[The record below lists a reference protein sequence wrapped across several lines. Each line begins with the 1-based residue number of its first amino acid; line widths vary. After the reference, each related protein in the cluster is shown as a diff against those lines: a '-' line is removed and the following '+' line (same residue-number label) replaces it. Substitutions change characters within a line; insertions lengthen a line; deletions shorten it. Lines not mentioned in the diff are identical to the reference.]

1 MLRKTILTSAALL
14 SLVIAA
20 GCDNAAA
27 DQQKATS
34 AQNEA
39 NDKIVA
45 ARVEADKKV
54 VSAQSEADQ
63 KISEAQASFMKRR
76 EDYRHKTTLNLVE
89 LDHKVDVLDAKSKT
103 STGKAQT
110 DLQASLRQ
118 IRASRAD
125 FGTDY
130 NTLETASAST
140 WDATQARLDKEWT
153 ALTALVD
160 KA

>member
-1 MLRKTILTSAALL
+1 MLRKTILTSALL
-14 SLVIAA
+14 SLAIAA
-20 GCDNAAA
+20 GCDKAAD
-27 DQQKATS
+27 DQQKATA

-54 VSAQSEADQ
+54 VAAQSEADQ

-76 EDYRHKTTLNLVE
+76 EDYRHKTTANLVE
-89 LDHKVDVLDAKSKT
+89 LDHKVDVLAAKSKT
-103 STGKAQT
+103 ATGKAQT
-110 DLQASLRQ
+110 DLEANLRQ

-130 NTLETASAST
+130 NTLETESAST